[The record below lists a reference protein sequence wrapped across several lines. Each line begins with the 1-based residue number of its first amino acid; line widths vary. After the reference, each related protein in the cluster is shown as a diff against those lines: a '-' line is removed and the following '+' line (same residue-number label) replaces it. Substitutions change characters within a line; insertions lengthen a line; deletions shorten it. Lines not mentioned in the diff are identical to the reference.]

1 MQVLCIM
8 KIKGEPRS
16 MGVICTSII
25 KTGISLQIKEYSE
38 QTFTL
43 WNLLIYRDESFN
55 WKGLIG
61 LLPPLI
67 VKAKPQ
73 TKRQ

>member
-8 KIKGEPRS
+8 KIKGERRS

-43 WNLLIYRDESFN
+43 
-55 WKGLIG
+55 
-61 LLPPLI
+61 
-67 VKAKPQ
+67 
-73 TKRQ
+73 